1 MMHCEVT
8 VVVWGEVGQWGD
20 LRAWDNLWLW
30 SEGRMCNMVWSK
42 VLVCSGIRGGSYKMK
57 VQA

>member
-20 LRAWDNLWLW
+20 LR
-30 SEGRMCNMVWSK
+30 VWGKLSLGEK
-42 VLVCSGIRGGSYKMK
+42 WNFLVQEM
-57 VQA
+57 